1 MFLDGVV
8 FVVVSVVAVGRRCDG
23 GGPTVVVVNVVTTAH
38 AGVATAV
45 EKA

>member
-8 FVVVSVVAVGRRCDG
+8 FVVVSVVAVGGRRDG
-23 GGPTVVVVNVVTTAH
+23 GRSDVVVVNVVTTAEP
-38 AGVATAV
+38 GVPTAV